1 METSFR
7 KIGLAITFSPTGK
20 ALLAE
25 AKKLQRLFNAELILI
40 HVGEK
45 NESTVKRLEEM
56 INTSGLETN
65 KTTIEYE
72 HGDVADSIIK
82 KCKEKQVDLLISG
95 ALEKESMI
103 KYYFGSVARKVMR
116 DAPSSVLIC
125 PSTSINRTDY
135 KKICVTVDYSPQGE
149 FTIRTAY
156 KFALLNNSTDLILVR
171 EFQVPGF
178 AMTVQDDGSLKEAEK
193 IRSNW
198 KDEEKLK
205 LDMLI
210 RELNLVGLNVTSTC
224 LYGKEGWEVNKY
236 AEEVSADLL
245 VLSAPKRKMSFWDK
259 IFQHDIEFTFS
270 DIPCP
275 LLIIKS
281 EVEVN

>member
-1 METSFR
+1 METSFK
-7 KIGLAITFSPTGK
+7 KIGLAITFSPTGH

-45 NESTVKRLEEM
+45 NESTVKRLDEM
-56 INTSGLETN
+56 IISSGLETD

-103 KYYFGSVARKVMR
+103 KYYFGSVARRVMR
-116 DAPSSVLIC
+116 EAPCSILIC
-125 PSTSINRTDY
+125 PRTSINRTDY

-149 FTIRTAY
+149 FTVRTAY

-178 AMTVQDDGSLKEAEK
+178 AMSVNDDGSLKEAEEV
-193 IRSNW
+193 RTSW
-198 KDEEKLK
+198 KEEEKSK
-205 LDMLI
+205 MGMLI
-210 RELNLVGLNVTSTC
+210 RELQLTGLNVTTTC

-236 AEEVSADLL
+236 AEEVNADLL

-259 IFQHDIEFTFS
+259 VFQHDIEFTFS

-275 LLIIKS
+275 LLIVKS
-281 EVEVN
+281 EVDVN